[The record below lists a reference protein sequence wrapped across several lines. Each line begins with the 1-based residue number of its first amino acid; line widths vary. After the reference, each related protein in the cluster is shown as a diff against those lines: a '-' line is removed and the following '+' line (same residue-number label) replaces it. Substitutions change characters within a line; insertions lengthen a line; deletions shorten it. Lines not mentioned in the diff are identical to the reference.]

1 VIEVSTAG
9 HVLSIHLDRPASRNA
24 INGEMA
30 AGIEAAVLRL
40 EADPELWVGTL
51 TANVGDGAR
60 PVFCAGADLREIA
73 HGRFFTKAGGF
84 GGFVRLPR
92 SKPFVAGVDGLALG
106 GGFELVL
113 ACDIVVATP
122 RAGFGLPEVR
132 RNLIAA
138 GGGVF
143 RLPRVVGGPVALD
156 MMLTGEPITAERA
169 LELGLVSRLV
179 DSVDLAAA
187 VGEVAA
193 AVCAGGP
200 VAVRISR
207 EIALAA
213 LGDDEDRFWSTIDGV
228 VRTLGASSDTKEGV
242 AAFLER
248 RDPRW
253 TGS

>member
-1 VIEVSTAG
+1 MIEVSTAG
-9 HVLSIHLDRPASRNA
+9 HVLSIHLDRPESRNA

-30 AGIEAAVLRL
+30 VAIEAAVLRL
-40 EADPELWVGTL
+40 DADPELWVGTL
-51 TANVGDGAR
+51 TANVGDGDR
-60 PVFCAGADLREIA
+60 PVFCAGADLREIG
-73 HGRFFTKAGGF
+73 HSRFFTKAGGF

-92 SKPFVAGVDGLALG
+92 TKPFVAGVDGLALG

-143 RLPRVVGGPVALD
+143 RLPRAVGGHIALD
-156 MMLTGEPITAERA
+156 MMLTGEAISAERA

-179 DSVDLAAA
+179 ESAELPATV
-187 VGEVAA
+187 ERVAE

-200 VAVRISR
+200 VAVRTSR

-213 LGDDEDRFWSTIDGV
+213 LGADEDRLWEMTDAAARG
-228 VRTLGASSDTKEGV
+228 LGRSSDTKEGV

-248 RDPRW
+248 RVPRW